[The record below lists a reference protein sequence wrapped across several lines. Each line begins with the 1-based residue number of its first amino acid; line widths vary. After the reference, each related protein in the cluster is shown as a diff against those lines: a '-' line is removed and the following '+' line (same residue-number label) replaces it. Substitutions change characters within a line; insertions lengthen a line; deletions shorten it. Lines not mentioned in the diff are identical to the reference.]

1 MEKAH
6 TGARYDT
13 IHRHARLGAC
23 GSERVAVGITSEQM
37 ARMEH
42 EMSLV
47 QNRFKAI
54 EQSYGTDVLNLVLA
68 RGYANPTEPVA
79 ISEGDCTTSGHWYL
93 LTVGCPPDI
102 PKLSG

>member
-1 MEKAH
+1 
-6 TGARYDT
+6 
-13 IHRHARLGAC
+13 
-23 GSERVAVGITSEQM
+23 M

-79 ISEGDCTTSGHWYL
+79 IPEERHARHFTDLTPREHCPQSGA
-93 LTVGCPPDI
+93 
-102 PKLSG
+102 SGSRYHDQVHDDASRA